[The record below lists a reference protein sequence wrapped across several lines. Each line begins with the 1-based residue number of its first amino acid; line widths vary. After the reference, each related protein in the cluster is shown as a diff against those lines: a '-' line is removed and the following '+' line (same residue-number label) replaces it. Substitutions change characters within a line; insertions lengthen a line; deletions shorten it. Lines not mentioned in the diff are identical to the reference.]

1 MYLEQRGPALLLHLK
16 VVPNSSRT
24 QLAGILGNAL
34 KIKIAQPPEDN
45 KANKAVIQF
54 LAEILFIPPGTITLI
69 AGQTHP
75 QKTLQLANITL
86 ESAQQ
91 KLSAAL
97 PQKK

>member
-45 KANKAVIQF
+45 KANQAVIQL
-54 LAEILFIPPGTITLI
+54 LAEILSIPPAAITLI
-69 AGQTHP
+69 AGHTRP
-75 QKTLQLANITL
+75 QKTVQLANLTL
-86 ESAQQ
+86 ESAQK
-91 KLSAAL
+91 KLASALAT
-97 PQKK
+97 K